1 MRIQMEQS
9 NPLTRFE
16 GERVISLETYRRN
29 GQPVRTPVW
38 FLRENGLL
46 YVYTD
51 DSTGKVKR
59 LRRNSKV
66 KVAPSHF
73 RGKPK
78 ADYIDAQAHIETA
91 SDFVDRYHAKIY
103 KQYGWQATLTRM
115 LNRFSRSKAHD
126 VIIVIRPS

>member
-1 MRIQMEQS
+1 MGQLD
-9 NPLTRFE
+9 PLRRFE

-59 LRRNSKV
+59 LRRNSRV
-66 KVAPSHF
+66 RVAPSHF

-78 ADYIDAQAHIETA
+78 ADYIDAQARIETTA
-91 SDFVDRYHAKIY
+91 DFVNQYHSKIY
-103 KQYGWQATLTRM
+103 NQYGWQATLTRL
-115 LNRFSRSKAHD
+115 LNRFSRGKAQD
-126 VIIVIRPS
+126 VIIVIRPES

>member
-1 MRIQMEQS
+1 MEQS
-9 NPLTRFE
+9 NPLTIFE
-16 GERVISLETYRRN
+16 DERVISLETYRRN

-59 LRRNSKV
+59 LRRNSRV

-91 SDFVDRYHAKIY
+91 PDFVDRYHAKIY
-103 KQYGWQATLTRM
+103 KQYGWQALLTRM

>member
-1 MRIQMEQS
+1 MEQS
-9 NPLTRFE
+9 DPLSNFD

-29 GQPVRTPVW
+29 GLPVRTPVW

-59 LRRNSKV
+59 LRRNPKV

-78 ADYIDAQAHIETA
+78 ADYIDAQAHIEA
-91 SDFVDRYHAKIY
+91 AADFVNQYHEKIY
-103 KQYGWQATLTRM
+103 GQYGWQATLTRL

>member
-1 MRIQMEQS
+1 MEQS
-9 NPLTRFE
+9 NPLSRFE
-16 GERVISLETYRRN
+16 NERVISLETYRRN

-38 FLRENGLL
+38 FLRENELL

-59 LRRNSKV
+59 LRRNSRV

-78 ADYIDAQAHIETA
+78 ADYINAEAHIETA
-91 SDFVDRYHAKIY
+91 ADFVDQYHTKIY
-103 KQYGWQATLTRM
+103 NQYGWQATVTRL